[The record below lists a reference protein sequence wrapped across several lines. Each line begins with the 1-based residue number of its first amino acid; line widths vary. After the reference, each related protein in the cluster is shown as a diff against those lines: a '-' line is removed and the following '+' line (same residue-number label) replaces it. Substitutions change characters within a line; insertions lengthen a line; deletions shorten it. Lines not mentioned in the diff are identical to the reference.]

1 MYKVLI
7 KLNRNHHVFPILK
20 HYFKFIVKFLIK
32 VPTEL
37 KFLKKIVILSH
48 KATRNFSLCNHLTLV
63 SYQ

>member
-1 MYKVLI
+1 MYKVFI

-37 KFLKKIVILSH
+37 KFFFFKNC
-48 KATRNFSLCNHLTLV
+48 NFEPQGNQEFFPL
-63 SYQ
+63 